1 MYIVPFSGRGG
12 EFFQVIWEDF
22 QVVQVGKEE
31 KGRER
36 RKGDEKTKR
45 KKEEKGIKGDKKGRK
60 GSNKEKKEGKF
71 GQFFKLHGGKIF
83 KMNGT
88 IYIPELILM

>member
-1 MYIVPFSGRGG
+1 MSGSCLFVTTPVRKNLLKIRNFINFQGCILFRIPYPREGG

-45 KKEEKGIKGDKKGRK
+45 EKKKGRK
-60 GSNKEKKEGKF
+60 RDKRG
-71 GQFFKLHGGKIF
+71 
-83 KMNGT
+83 
-88 IYIPELILM
+88 

>member
-1 MYIVPFSGRGG
+1 MKFWAQIFSRSHIEKSQGKQGCILFRIPPREGG

-45 KKEEKGIKGDKKGRK
+45 EKKKGRK
-60 GSNKEKKEGKF
+60 RDKRG
-71 GQFFKLHGGKIF
+71 
-83 KMNGT
+83 
-88 IYIPELILM
+88 

>member
-1 MYIVPFSGRGG
+1 MYIVPYSPPREGG
-12 EFFQVIWEDF
+12 GFFQVIWEDF

-45 KKEEKGIKGDKKGRK
+45 EKKKGRK
-60 GSNKEKKEGKF
+60 RDKRG
-71 GQFFKLHGGKIF
+71 
-83 KMNGT
+83 
-88 IYIPELILM
+88 